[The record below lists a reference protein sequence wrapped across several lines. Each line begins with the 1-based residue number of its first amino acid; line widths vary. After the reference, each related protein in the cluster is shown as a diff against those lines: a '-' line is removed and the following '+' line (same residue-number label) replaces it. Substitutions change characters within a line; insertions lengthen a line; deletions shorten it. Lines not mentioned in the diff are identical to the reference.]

1 MLVAQA
7 AFAAEKFLGRSIPA
21 EAIEETL
28 GEITRQCTN
37 IVLIG
42 MPGCGKSTVG
52 KILAELTGRELVDTD
67 AMVET
72 RTGRSI
78 PTIFAEDGEEIF
90 RRLEAE
96 AVAEAGR
103 RSGLI
108 VACGGGAVLREENRR
123 ALRQNGWICCLH
135 RPLDRLDTAGRPLS
149 GDMEKMKAMEALRGP
164 IYAALADLTAENISV
179 PEDTARTILTCF
191 LQYMD

>member
-52 KILAELTGRELVDTD
+52 KILAELNGRELVDTD

-96 AVAEAGR
+96 AVAEAG
-103 RSGLI
+103 
-108 VACGGGAVLREENRR
+108 
-123 ALRQNGWICCLH
+123 
-135 RPLDRLDTAGRPLS
+135 
-149 GDMEKMKAMEALRGP
+149 
-164 IYAALADLTAENISV
+164 
-179 PEDTARTILTCF
+179 
-191 LQYMD
+191 